1 MKKCFKL
8 LGIKFHVDLEK
19 ITDIN
24 FKEKKQ
30 KIKSLIKIWKR
41 RYLTPLGKIT
51 VIKSLLLPLLNHLFT
66 SLPNLSNHVVKELN
80 TLFYEFLWE
89 GPAKIK
95 QTVITKQY
103 SDGGLKMIN
112 LQAFISSMKAT
123 WLRRWIQT
131 DSEWKDLNS
140 NINFKK
146 LFDFGKAYAD
156 SIIKQISNPFWE
168 DVIKAYSNVLE
179 LNQQSTEDFALS
191 SPIFFNHNILIVG
204 KPVFFSQ
211 WYMKGIT
218 YINDIIN
225 NSGDFYS
232 EQELKTKYNIK
243 TIFSSS

>member
-1 MKKCFKL
+1 
-8 LGIKFHVDLEK
+8 
-19 ITDIN
+19 
-24 FKEKKQ
+24 
-30 KIKSLIKIWKR
+30 
-41 RYLTPLGKIT
+41 
-51 VIKSLLLPLLNHLFT
+51 
-66 SLPNLSNHVVKELN
+66 
-80 TLFYEFLWE
+80 
-89 GPAKIK
+89 
-95 QTVITKQY
+95 
-103 SDGGLKMIN
+103 MIN

-123 WLRRWIQT
+123 WLRRLIQT

-156 SIIKQISNPFWE
+156 SIIKQISIPFWE

-191 SPIFFNHNILIVG
+191 GPIFFNHNILIGG

-232 EQELKTKYNIK
+232 EQVLKTKYSIK
-243 TIFSSS
+243 TNFLQVNGIIRSVKKSF